1 MNDWQVE
8 KINAFLTPS
17 YNPRDVLEMNMRLK
31 NDANKRN
38 HKTEHLFLI

>member
-8 KINAFLTPS
+8 KINASWTPS
-17 YNPRDVLEMNMRLK
+17 YYPRDVLDMNMRLK

-38 HKTEHLFLI
+38 YKTEHLFLF